1 MNKSQLYFLNKKSI
15 KLKAAI
21 GECKT
26 NTAAFIIISAENTNT
41 CETLLKTIGSLVPFQ
56 SFESEMQAMHNSYV
70 ESPLLLM
77 EYLYIQPNYSH
88 KGTLKLCL
96 ATRKRYDDEL

>member
-1 MNKSQLYFLNKKSI
+1 
-15 KLKAAI
+15 
-21 GECKT
+21 
-26 NTAAFIIISAENTNT
+26 
-41 CETLLKTIGSLVPFQ
+41 
-56 SFESEMQAMHNSYV
+56 MQAMHNSYV

-88 KGTLKLCL
+88 KGTLKPCL